1 MSKTPEEIN
10 AINAAFWE
18 KRSADFEAAINDQSP
33 AGKSARRL
41 ALGALQ
47 DQEWNQLS
55 KEQKPLEQLL
65 EESIPAMR
73 DAVNANAAKMP
84 RPKNKPTIRSEFL
97 REMKSAR
104 NRGEQLDDFIDAVKA
119 GSIEGLELTD
129 HPNLPGQYL
138 VSADAV
144 EAYGV
149 KKSHETLKD
158 WWKAAGKGELA
169 G

>member
-65 EESIPAMR
+65 EESIPALKFCE
-73 DAVNANAAKMP
+73 AA
-84 RPKNKPTIRSEFL
+84 
-97 REMKSAR
+97 
-104 NRGEQLDDFIDAVKA
+104 D
-119 GSIEGLELTD
+119 EL
-129 HPNLPGQYL
+129 
-138 VSADAV
+138 
-144 EAYGV
+144 
-149 KKSHETLKD
+149 
-158 WWKAAGKGELA
+158 
-169 G
+169 